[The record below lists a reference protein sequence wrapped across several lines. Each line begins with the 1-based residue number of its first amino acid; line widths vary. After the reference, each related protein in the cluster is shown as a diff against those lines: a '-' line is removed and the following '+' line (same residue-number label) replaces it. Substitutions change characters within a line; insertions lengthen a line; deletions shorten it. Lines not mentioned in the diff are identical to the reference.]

1 MRLLSALLLSLAIL
15 FAGCSEQPSSSEKGI
30 IKGELSGVQP
40 GSSVLL
46 KSFQKNSLIT
56 IGKTKTDSAGQFSL
70 TPNSPLKKGYYQILI
85 DKRRPIVVVTD
96 STESVFVT
104 ANVGEGR
111 RYLTNSEIKGS
122 TSSSK
127 LNDYYD
133 IIMPLQSAIEENQ
146 KKTRTAS
153 GEERSALEK
162 EVLGI
167 INQIDSIT
175 KDYINTNKGDACTLA
190 ALENLNPKTR
200 GDIYKSVLA
209 DVKEELGKT
218 SYYRMLNE
226 KYRSASNPRTLKNQ
240 PPPQRQKKN
249 SKYGVGDVAPDIVM
263 DDPNGVTRRLSDL
276 KGKVV
281 LIDFWASWC
290 GPCRR
295 ENPHVVHAYNKY
307 NSKGFEV
314 FSVSLD
320 SDKNRWMSAIQ
331 QDGLIWP
338 NHVSDLQ
345 GWRNQASKGYGVS
358 SIPHTVLVGKDGV
371 IIGTHLRG
379 AALEAELKKIFG
391 E

>member
-1 MRLLSALLLSLAIL
+1 MRTFSALIFSLSILLTACTEQ
-15 FAGCSEQPSSSEKGI
+15 AGSTEKGV
-30 IKGELSGVQP
+30 IKGELSGVDA
-40 GSSVLL
+40 GASVVL
-46 KSFQKNSLIT
+46 KSFQKNSLVT
-56 IGKTKTDSAGQFSL
+56 IGKSEVDSTGRFSIE
-70 TPNSPLKKGYYQILI
+70 PNRPLKKAYYQLLI
-85 DKRRPIVVVTD
+85 DNRRPVVLVTD
-96 STESVFVT
+96 STESLFIT
-104 ANVGEGR
+104 AHVDEGR
-111 RYLTNSEIKGS
+111 TYLTNSDITGS
-122 TSSSK
+122 ASSVK
-127 LNDYYD
+127 LNEYYNV
-133 IIMPLQSAIEENQ
+133 IMPLQDAIDATQ
-146 KKTRTAS
+146 KRTRTAS
-153 GEERSALEK
+153 SEQKKAIEK
-162 EVLGI
+162 EILDLI
-167 INQIDSIT
+167 DQIDSIT
-175 KDYINTNKGDACTLA
+175 TSYVEDHKGDPCTLA

-200 GDIYKSVLA
+200 GDVFKSVLA
-209 DVKEELGKT
+209 DVKEELGRT
-218 SYYRMLNE
+218 TYYRMLNE
-226 KYRSASNPRTLKNQ
+226 KFNSVNKPRTLKNQ

-249 SKYGVGDVAPDIVM
+249 AKYGVGNVAPDIVM

-307 NSKGFEV
+307 NSKGFEI

-320 SDKNRWMSAIQ
+320 SDKKRWISAIE

-358 SIPHTVLVGKDGV
+358 SIPHTILVGTDGK

-379 AALEAELKKIFG
+379 SALEAELKKIFG